1 MLLSG
6 GYLSFNFWQRRSKC
20 LFASPRKWRESSS
33 SRDIALICAE
43 LRASLC
49 CRLVPG
55 LFQPPLPGA
64 APFPFHPTKKTSPV
78 PALIVSLLVLVLCQ
92 LLGEWLVRSLGI
104 PLPGA
109 LIGLV
114 LLTVALVVLGRV
126 PQALGKVS
134 GGLLRN
140 MMLLLA
146 PAVVGLIDNMARVRE
161 EWLPFLVA
169 CVAGA
174 LITLA
179 VTGIVLQ
186 RLLRTAAPH
195 AGEQA

>member
-1 MLLSG
+1 MGISHCLTPVCQLGYARGLPDVFDRLRRLSKNI
-6 GYLSFNFWQRRSKC
+6 YFNKEDKPS
-20 LFASPRKWRESSS
+20 
-33 SRDIALICAE
+33 
-43 LRASLC
+43 
-49 CRLVPG
+49 
-55 LFQPPLPGA
+55 
-64 APFPFHPTKKTSPV
+64 V
-78 PALIVSLLVLVLCQ
+78 PALIVSVLALVLCQ
-92 LLGEWLVRSLGI
+92 LTGEFVVRALGI

-114 LLTVALVVLGRV
+114 LLTIALIVLGRV
-126 PQALGKVS
+126 PQALAKVS

-174 LITLA
+174 VITLA
-179 VTGIVLQ
+179 VTAVVLQ
-186 RLLRTAAPH
+186 RLLKNSPSSDESAAGGK
-195 AGEQA
+195 A